1 MEGGIN
7 LGSYSPNPISWIDP
21 WGWACIPNKISGT
34 AREARVGGKLE
45 AVFGKPNVLR
55 ERYLRDANGKIVRDP
70 KTGEARRVDF
80 VVKGA
85 DGKGKAVEV
94 TSKTADKSAQLDKE
108 ARIRAAGGKYVRDPK
123 TKQLIEVKDASRVIR
138 VD

>member
-1 MEGGIN
+1 MRHPQSRHF
-7 LGSYSPNPISWIDP
+7 LSSP
-21 WGWACIPNKISGT
+21 
-34 AREARVGGKLE
+34 
-45 AVFGKPNVLR
+45 AVFQQP
-55 ERYLRDANGKIVRDP
+55 
-70 KTGEARRVDF
+70 
-80 VVKGA
+80 VKGA